1 MKKKETFQMRI
12 SAETRRQLNQ
22 LKDIYQLSA
31 GSVVCMLIADKMR
44 EIEKGA
50 GE

>member
-22 LKDIYQLSA
+22 LKEIYQLSA
-31 GSVVCMLIADKMR
+31 GSVICMLIADKMR

>member
-1 MKKKETFQMRI
+1 MKTEKFQLRI
-12 SAETRRQLNQ
+12 SAETRKQLNQ
-22 LKDIYQLSA
+22 LKEIYQLSA
-31 GSVVCMLIADKMR
+31 GSVICMLIADKMR